1 MNRKIFAALLALLM
15 LTLTA
20 CGRSSFGLSENG
32 DKRMVITAE
41 NASKDALFMVGSLEV
56 EEGEQVTLRAEL
68 TKGEI
73 MVEIVGTPAE
83 QSIDELPDV
92 NAEAV
97 LMAKLRDNEGASGT
111 LPAGSYLLRA
121 TCLARATG
129 TVVIEVEPAA

>member
-1 MNRKIFAALLALLM
+1 
-15 LTLTA
+15 
-20 CGRSSFGLSENG
+20 
-32 DKRMVITAE
+32 
-41 NASKDALFMVGSLEV
+41 
-56 EEGEQVTLRAEL
+56 
-68 TKGEI
+68 

-83 QSIDELPDV
+83 QSIDELPDT

-97 LMAKLRDNEGASGT
+97 LTAKLHDNEGASGT